1 MIIMLKYLVGNN
13 KNADFNN
20 LESALL
26 QAKEDS
32 KLQNSNKEIKIL
44 IDGILPI
51 SSKIKITDDMLPL
64 ENCSVTVEGINENS
78 INSPVL
84 SNFFNCVNHILLG

>member
-44 IDGILPI
+44 I
-51 SSKIKITDDMLPL
+51 
-64 ENCSVTVEGINENS
+64 
-78 INSPVL
+78 
-84 SNFFNCVNHILLG
+84 